1 MRSSSSAVA
10 LFSFGLLFHLLS
22 LCVVK
27 RGGKKL
33 EPRGADERNK
43 YDTFTAVFSTL
54 RYRRRY
60 SSVWYS
66 NTPQVPIARARL

>member
-1 MRSSSSAVA
+1 MRSSSSAVM

-22 LCVVK
+22 LSVVK

-43 YDTFTAVFSTL
+43 YDTFTAVFSL
-54 RYRRRY
+54 PLSRKKRK
-60 SSVWYS
+60 
-66 NTPQVPIARARL
+66 NI